1 MLPRVLVAAAVLL
14 SQVEAKQL
22 LAELGSHKLQHLLRH
37 HNKHADRLANEAMD
51 QQDTWET
58 NHTDT
63 DQPFGRVD
71 SMSNEPQLVQVD
83 IVSPVVEPDASGPVD
98 SVVDAVVVAPGT
110 LEPWQ
115 CDKCT
120 YMHETEKEM
129 LFLACDV
136 CGAPR
141 V

>member
-1 MLPRVLVAAAVLL
+1 MLLRVLLAAAMLL
-14 SQVEAKQL
+14 NQVEAKQL
-22 LAELGSHKLQHLLRH
+22 LAEFESHRLQHLLRH

-51 QQDTWET
+51 QQDSWET

-71 SMSNEPQLVQVD
+71 SRANEPHGVEVD
-83 IVSPVVEPDASGPVD
+83 IVSPVMEPDASDPVD

-129 LFLACDV
+129 LFLACDI